1 MLRAKVKSMLKMVV
15 TMSMLVVLTAVPVF
29 ATTAKTVEVK
39 GYVWEG
45 ITDEELKNTESNFS
59 VTNVVEVYDSDE
71 IEETYNDGLIVQG
84 GTVVTLLHNAACF
97 DAYVVMEQDGKRV
110 YSEDNKLEI
119 VGKVEINVYD
129 KAGHAE
135 EKVIDAKD
143 LDKYDVMF
151 YTYLKGCTVN
161 ITKPG
166 DYYICLRKPVVSG
179 AAEAI
184 VTVKEGDI
192 PESEEVAED
201 KDNSDADNTEEQ
213 KLNDVEGVMSESI
226 STTVDH
232 DHDSNLHLTVYKIND
247 VNYYKLRDIAKLVS
261 GTTKQFDVTWDNENK
276 VVNLISN
283 HKYTEVGGE
292 FAKVDTIKKS
302 AKVGTSKIK
311 FDGKEINLNT
321 YLIEN
326 NNFVKIDDIA
336 KLIDFKG
343 WEDCDIFGTLLMEI
357 QTPLGYDDELL
368 AC

>member
-1 MLRAKVKSMLKMVV
+1 MLRAKVKSMLKTAVA
-15 TMSMLVVLTAVPVF
+15 MSLLVVMTAVPVF

-45 ITDEELKNTESNFS
+45 ITDEELKSVESNFS
-59 VTNVVEVYDSDE
+59 VTNVVKVYDSED
-71 IEETYNDGLIVQG
+71 IEDTYNDGLIVQG
-84 GTVVTLLHNAACF
+84 ETVVTLLHNTACF
-97 DAYVVMEQDGKRV
+97 DVYLVTKENDNWV
-110 YSEDNKLEI
+110 YSEDNKLEV
-119 VGKVEINVYD
+119 VGKVKVSVVGED
-129 KAGHAE
+129 E
-135 EKVIDAKD
+135 SKVIDVKD
-143 LDKYDVMF
+143 LEKYDVMF
-151 YTYLKGCTVN
+151 STYLKGCTVK

-166 DYYICLRKPVVSG
+166 DYYVRLRKPAVAG

-201 KDNSDADNTEEQ
+201 KDNSDADNAEEQ
-213 KLNDVEGVMSESI
+213 KLNDVEGVISESI
-226 STTVDH
+226 DMVVDH
-232 DHDSNLHLTVYKIND
+232 GDIFQITAYNIND
-247 VNYYKLRDIAKLVS
+247 VNYYKLRDVAKLVS

-311 FDGKEINLNT
+311 IDGKEINLNT

-343 WEDCDIFGTLLMEI
+343 WEDYDVFGTLIMEI
-357 QTPLGYDDELL
+357 QTSLGYDDELL